1 MIKSLKNTSLKIVFV
16 LFLMSST
23 QQIYSQDV
31 KEAPT
36 KPQTDSVQKKEKR
49 LKFGC
54 GFGLNFVGGTN
65 INLSPNLTYKVN
77 EKIAFSAGIQ
87 GSYAALKNIQNTTTY
102 GASFSAIYLPIKQ
115 IQTSIEFVQL
125 RVQTT
130 NKTAPIEVTKS
141 FWDSALFAGIGYNIT
156 KKISVGAKYNFL
168 YKENESVYTS
178 AVIPFVNITF

>member
-1 MIKSLKNTSLKIVFV
+1 MKNLSQIILKILFV
-16 LFLMSST
+16 LFLT
-23 QQIYSQDV
+23 ITTNQIYAQDE
-31 KEAPT
+31 KGNPT

-65 INLSPNLTYKVN
+65 INLSPNLTYKVS
-77 EKIAFSAGIQ
+77 EKIALSGGIQ
-87 GSYAALKNIQNTTTY
+87 GSYAALKNIQNTITY
-102 GASFSAIYLPIKQ
+102 GASVSGIYLPIKQ

-130 NKTAPIEVTKS
+130 NKTTAVEVTKS
-141 FWDSALFAGIGYNIT
+141 FWDSALFAGVGYNIT